1 MAEAFR
7 EKRER
12 GEVHGHGS
20 GFGGSGF
27 KFDAAEADHRKAER
41 KVRPK
46 PYCICSAMKGF
57 RGRLLPLFTVST
69 ENSTRDV

>member
-1 MAEAFR
+1 MRPMAHASVAPQDLLAMAEAFG
-7 EKRER
+7 EKRAR

-41 KVRPK
+41 KVRIPQAHG
-46 PYCICSAMKGF
+46 PQ
-57 RGRLLPLFTVST
+57 
-69 ENSTRDV
+69 